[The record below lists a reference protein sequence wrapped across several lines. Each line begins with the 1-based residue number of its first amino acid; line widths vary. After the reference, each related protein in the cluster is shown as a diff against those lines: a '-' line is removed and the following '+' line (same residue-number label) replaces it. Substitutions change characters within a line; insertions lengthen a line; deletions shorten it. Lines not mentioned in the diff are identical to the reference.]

1 MLFRSDNFAS
11 IVNAVEEG
19 RGIYSTIKQFV
30 QYTLSSNFGEILV
43 IFLAILIGWPLPL
56 IAIQILWV
64 NLLTDGLPGLALG
77 LDPFNKD
84 IMKRPPRKRDEEIMS
99 KDVIYNILVV
109 GSVMAAGTLL
119 MFHGYGIETVKA
131 KSIAFTT
138 LVMFQLFNVL
148 TYRAKNFKID
158 FKTSKYLMASVVI
171 SLAMQ
176 LAVLYTPLNVAFKTV
191 PLGSVDLIKVL
202 LVSGSLYLI
211 LESRKIYM
219 NYLEAKRI

>member
-1 MLFRSDNFAS
+1 MVLTDDNFAS

-19 RGIYSTIKQFV
+19 RGIYNTIRQFV

-77 LDPFNKD
+77 LDPFSKD
-84 IMKRPPRKRDEEIMS
+84 IMERPPRKRDEEIMS
-99 KDVIYNILVV
+99 KDVIYNILIVGVV
-109 GSVMAAGTLL
+109 MGTGTLL
-119 MFHGYGIETVKA
+119 MFHGYGVEAIKA

-148 TYRAKNFKID
+148 TYRARNFKID
-158 FKTSKYLMASVVI
+158 FKTSKYLTASVVI
-171 SLAMQ
+171 SLLMQ
-176 LAVLYTPLNVAFKTV
+176 FAVLYTPLNVAFKTV
-191 PLGSVDLIKVL
+191 PLGLFDLIKIL

-211 LESRKIYM
+211 LETRKVYM